1 MTNILGDPQI
11 SSGGT
16 QILEIPRMLGFTSK
30 KSMWT
35 FDINVVTH
43 NKSYVQLYLT
53 YGSLPYTDW
62 VVNSTFCNSVSSLF
76 TNVPLN
82 RLSASK

>member
-11 SSGGT
+11 SGGGT
-16 QILEIPRMLGFTSK
+16 QIFKIPRMLGFTSK

-43 NKSYVQLYLT
+43 NNSYVQLYLT
-53 YGSLPYTDW
+53 FEVVFAIALPTL
-62 VVNSTFCNSVSSLF
+62 TG
-76 TNVPLN
+76 
-82 RLSASK
+82 